1 MPNVR
6 NKQARARVI
15 LEMITASVVT
25 YNHHLLDFEPV
36 LRRLFASPVD
46 IVYVIDHSDDMLD
59 LKQEL
64 QEFAERV
71 LKGEPELKQK
81 AEKGFKLIYLPHENN
96 GYGGGHNVAL
106 REAQKLGSKY
116 HLVVN
121 PDVWFGPE
129 VIPALIGYMD
139 EHGEVGQMMPK
150 VLYPNGQIQ
159 RLAKLLPTP
168 LDFFGRFCL
177 PEFLIKRRNTRF
189 ELVQSGFTHT
199 MNVPYLSGCFM
210 FFRMSAIE
218 DVGMFDE
225 YFFLHAEDIDMTRR
239 MHQRYKTIF
248 YPHVAIYH
256 TFTRGSRRSLKLL
269 IIQIVNIMKYL
280 NKWGWWCDEERT
292 EINNEVMNK
301 IGGML

>member
-1 MPNVR
+1 
-6 NKQARARVI
+6 
-15 LEMITASVVT
+15 MITASIVT

-36 LRRLFASPVD
+36 LRSLFASPVD
-46 IVYVIDHSDDMLD
+46 VVYIVDHSDDMLD

-64 QEFAERV
+64 QEFAMRV
-71 LKGEPELKQK
+71 LTGEPELKQK
-81 AEKGFKLIYLPHENN
+81 VEKGFKVIYLPHENN

-106 REAQKLGSKY
+106 KEAQKLGSKY

-129 VIPALIGYMD
+129 VIPALIEYMD
-139 EHGEVGQMMPK
+139 NNDDVGQMMPK
-150 VLYPNGQIQ
+150 VMYPNGQIQ

-168 LDFFGRFCL
+168 MDFIGRFCL

-189 ELVQSGFTHT
+189 ELVQSGFTKIL
-199 MNVPYLSGCFM
+199 NVPYLSGCFM

-218 DVGMFDE
+218 EVGMFDE

-269 IIQIVNIMKYL
+269 IIQIVNILKYL

-292 EINNEVMNK
+292 EINNEVLSK
-301 IGGML
+301 IGGKV

>member
-1 MPNVR
+1 
-6 NKQARARVI
+6 
-15 LEMITASVVT
+15 MITASVVT

-36 LRRLFASPVD
+36 LRSLFASPVD

-106 REAQKLGSKY
+106 KEAQKLGSKY

-129 VIPALIGYMD
+129 VIPALISYMD
-139 EHGEVGQMMPK
+139 EHEEVGQMMPK
-150 VLYPNGQIQ
+150 VMYPNGQIQ

-168 LDFFGRFCL
+168 LDFIGRFCL
-177 PEFLIKRRNTRF
+177 PEFIIKKRNARF

-199 MNVPYLSGCFM
+199 MNVPFLSGCFM
-210 FFRMSAIE
+210 FFRMSVIQ

-225 YFFLHAEDIDMTRR
+225 HFFLYAEDVDMTRR
-239 MHQRYKTIF
+239 VHEKYATIF
-248 YPHVAIYH
+248 YPHVTIYH
-256 TFTRGSRRSLKLL
+256 TFTRGSRRNLRLL
-269 IIQIVNIMKYL
+269 IIQIVNIMRYL
-280 NKWGWWCDEERT
+280 NKWGWWSDEERDA
-292 EINNEVMNK
+292 INEKVQEQ
-301 IGGML
+301 IGAEL